1 MKRLLL
7 AALAVVAACGEGTPE
22 HLVCTVAG
30 PPPDSVASIGCG
42 NDYDVLGF
50 EETPFATFAHTNTI
64 NVLVDRQDE
73 GRVYYLHSSRWW
85 LHFDF
90 VYFVLEGHPESDRGT
105 SAYNQAHA
113 QFNLLNY
120 QSATRRYV
128 LGKVVQYRDQKK
140 LVFELAA
147 GDHADADMIVWSY
160 ERVAAGLYDGDDL
173 LYRPVSNSQEQ
184 MIPQLTDRVPIILS
198 AELFAGQT
206 YQPLNPGTSWGYLRF
221 RKASQLEGDPVLP
234 VDIVVLDRVP
244 NDITVV
250 SGIVTAEFQT
260 PLSHINIL
268 AKNRG
273 TPNMALRGGFTDPAL
288 RALEGELIKLTV
300 GPKEF
305 LVEPGVL
312 GEAQAWWDSI
322 RPSGTLTPEYDL
334 GVTGLVDLVDA
345 GATDEAAITRRHI
358 GAKAANFAEMMRITV
373 PRTVRMPLP
382 AGALPFSA
390 FDQHMTENGLWPLL
404 DSIIADQVAGLL
416 SHEQLSARLF
426 QLRWAIYQ
434 APMNTAFRDALA
446 AQVMAVWG
454 TADLRFRSS
463 TNVEDLAEFSGAG
476 LYTSVSG
483 SLGDPAGAASLESA
497 AKVVWAS
504 AYNTPA
510 FIEREFYRVDHREV
524 RMGVLIH
531 PAFGEELAN
540 GVAITINE
548 FTPLRPGF
556 YINAQLG
563 EVSVT
568 NPTGEA
574 IPEQILWYTWY
585 DEPEYEVLSRSSL
598 TGGAPVLDDAQ
609 YGELAEQLDLLH
621 RRFRPIFCVIPGS
634 DPIQLYP
641 ECGVDV
647 EWKLAT
653 DGQIYVKQARPMRG
667 APE

>member
-1 MKRLLL
+1 VRRALVLALLL
-7 AALAVVAACGEGTPE
+7 AACDDGTPA
-22 HLVCTVAG
+22 HRVCTVSG
-30 PPPDSVASIGCG
+30 TPPDSTSSIGCS
-42 NDYDVLGF
+42 NDYEVLGF

-64 NVLVDRQDE
+64 NVLIDREDD
-73 GRVYYLHSSRWW
+73 GRVYYLNSSRWW

-90 VYFVLEGHPESDRGT
+90 VYFVLEGHPESERGT
-105 SAYNQAHA
+105 APYNQAHA
-113 QFNLLNY
+113 QFNILNY
-120 QSATRRYV
+120 QSATRHYV

-140 LVFELAA
+140 LVFEMAA
-147 GDHADADMIVWSY
+147 GDEANADLIAWSY
-160 ERVAAGLYDGDDL
+160 ERAASGLYDADDL
-173 LYRPVSNSQEQ
+173 LYRPVSGSQEQ
-184 MIPQLTDRVPIILS
+184 LVPELEGRVPLISS

-273 TPNMALRGGFTDPAL
+273 TPNMALRHGFTDPAL

-305 LVEPGVL
+305 VVEPGDL
-312 GEAQAWWDSI
+312 AEAQAWWDSI
-322 RPSGTLTPEYDL
+322 RPPGTLTPEYDL
-334 GVTGLVDLVDA
+334 SVTGVVDLVNA
-345 GATDEAAITRRHI
+345 GATPSAAITRRHI
-358 GAKAANFAEMMRITV
+358 GAKAANFAEMMRIAV
-373 PRTVRMPLP
+373 PRPVRLPLP
-382 AGALPFSA
+382 AAALPFSA
-390 FDQHMTENGLWPLL
+390 FEQHMTENGLWPQLEA
-404 DSIIADQVAGLL
+404 IVADVAAGTL
-416 SHEQLSARLF
+416 SQEDLSARLF
-426 QLRWAIYQ
+426 QLRWAVYQ
-434 APMNTAFRDALA
+434 APMNGGLLAILTAYVTAT
-446 AQVMAVWG
+446 WG

-463 TNVEDLAEFSGAG
+463 TNVEDLEDFSGAG

-483 SLGDPAGAASLESA
+483 STAVAAGPGSLESA
-497 AKVVWAS
+497 VKVVWAS
-504 AYNTPA
+504 TFNAPA
-510 FIEREFYRVDHREV
+510 FVEREFYRVDHREV
-524 RMGVLIH
+524 RMGILIH

-540 GVAITINE
+540 GVAITLNE

-556 YINAQLG
+556 YINSQIG

-585 DEPEYEVLSRSSL
+585 DHPEYEVLSRSSL
-598 TGGAPVLDDAQ
+598 TGGSPVLDDAQ
-609 YGELAEQLDLLH
+609 YGELAEQLNLLH
-621 RRFRPIFCVIPGS
+621 LRFRPIFCQIPGT
-634 DPIQLYP
+634 DPVQLYP

-653 DGQIYVKQARPMRG
+653 DGQIYVKQARPVRG